1 LLLLVMLKVI
11 VYFVAIGDVKGDCL
25 FCCYW

>member
-1 LLLLVMLKVI
+1 VMLKVI